1 MTGSANLASSSSNLS
16 SIPDAG
22 SFADA
27 KLSSDQRTQAQQ
39 SALPSQHPAWQ
50 RLQTLAKKSWALEVL
65 FKEDKVRAQTFS
77 ASALGFYFDY
87 SKQCLDTEVK
97 SQLLALAEQCGL
109 NTRINA
115 MFAGEEVNSSEQ
127 RPALHT
133 ALRLP
138 SSAQLSVAGQDVVA
152 DIHTSLDRATR
163 LVERIRSGIWRGF
176 SGKAITDVVNIG
188 VGGSDLGPLMT
199 TTALDEWADSSIQV
213 HFVSNMDGTQLGS
226 LLARLAPET
235 TLFIISSKS
244 FGTVDTLS
252 NAKTALAWL
261 MNTGASQSAILKR
274 HFIGI
279 SANLDKVSAW
289 GIHPEHQLQLWE
301 WVGGRFSMW
310 SAIGLAVAIRI
321 GMPRFKEML
330 AGAHAMDEHFKQT
343 DFADNLP
350 VLLGLI
356 GVWNSTFLQINAHT
370 VLPYDGRLRY
380 LPSYLTQLEME
391 SNGKS
396 VTQSGQIIDYPTSP
410 ILWGEIGSNA
420 QHAFYQL
427 LHQGSQRVS
436 CDFIACARYY
446 DDINAPNTRSLQQQ
460 HALSLANCL
469 AQSRVLAF
477 GNHAVTEALT
487 DQTHN
492 PQTQVSNNADIPS
505 NSTLCPLDKFK
516 RYRGNQPSTTILLDE
531 LTPTSFGAL
540 IALYEHKVFVMASIW
555 DINPFDQWGV
565 EMGKQVANEVFAEL
579 IRTDEQGL
587 SDTIN
592 ASTSENKPS
601 QPFDASTQALLR
613 HIKSAQV

>member
-1 MTGSANLASSSSNLS
+1 MSNAISAQATSVVSSPVVSSPSLTSGLA
-16 SIPDAG
+16 
-22 SFADA
+22 
-27 KLSSDQRTQAQQ
+27 T
-39 SALPSQHPAWQ
+39 HYPAWQ
-50 RLQTLAKKSWALEVL
+50 TLQTLAQQTWALEEL
-65 FKEDKVRAQTFS
+65 FAADEARAQQFS

-87 SKQCLDTEVK
+87 SKQCLDAEVK
-97 SQLLALAEQCGL
+97 AQLLALAEQSGL
-109 NTRINA
+109 KAKIDA

-138 SSAQLSVAGQDVVA
+138 RQAELRLAGRDVVA
-152 DIHTSLDRATR
+152 DIHASLDRATH

-188 VGGSDLGPLMT
+188 VGGSDLGPLMA
-199 TTALDEWADSSIQV
+199 TTALDEWADSEIRV

-226 LLARLAPET
+226 LLARLDPET

-261 MNTGASQSAILKR
+261 LSTGASQTAILRR

-289 GIHPEHQLQLWE
+289 GIHPEHQLSLWE

-330 AGAHAMDEHFKQT
+330 AGAHAMDEHFRQA

-370 VLPYDGRLRY
+370 VLPYDGRLCY

-396 VTQSGQIIDYPTSP
+396 VTQAGQVIDYPTSP

-427 LHQGSQRVS
+427 LHQGTQRVS
-436 CDFIACARYY
+436 CDFIACTRYY
-446 DDINAPNTRSLQQQ
+446 DNASDAPNARALRQQ

-477 GNHAVTEALT
+477 GNHAVSGPLKAQKNPTET
-487 DQTHN
+487 QTSH
-492 PQTQVSNNADIPS
+492 QADLI
-505 NSTLCPLDKFK
+505 CPLDKFK

-531 LTPTSFGAL
+531 LTPSSFGAL

-579 IRTDEQGL
+579 ISADTSGSDADSANKDDSTNKGA
-587 SDTIN
+587 DTIN
-592 ASTSENKPS
+592 GQHPKL
-601 QPFDASTQALLR
+601 FDASTQALLQ
-613 HIKSAQV
+613 HIKSARHRQTD